1 MEKTGILN
9 NWSSKNNFFPSSP
22 APRSLLQI
30 KTPILAQVCRVGFCS
45 KGYLCL
51 VHCTLPQIKTIK
63 PLSVCVQ
70 LQMQIKSNVFSE
82 QMNFLMSKS
91 VFLMSKSV
99 FPMSKSI
106 FPMSKSVFPMSK
118 SVLTIVKPVLTIVK
132 SVLIIVKSVFTIG
145 KSVFTISKS
154 VFPMSKS
161 VFPMS
166 NSKPKAC
173 RSLSPL
179 LVVFY
184 K

>member
-91 VFLMSKSV
+91 VFTMSKSV
-99 FPMSKSI
+99 FPMSKLA
-106 FPMSKSVFPMSK
+106 FPIS
-118 SVLTIVKPVLTIVK
+118 
-132 SVLIIVKSVFTIG
+132 KSVFTIG
-145 KSVFTISKS
+145 KSVFQ
-154 VFPMSKS
+154 
-161 VFPMS
+161 
-166 NSKPKAC
+166 
-173 RSLSPL
+173 SLNR
-179 LVVFY
+179 F
-184 K
+184 